1 RVERRTA
8 ADGRSG
14 WTVTWKGRGWDRSL
28 ADYLALVRTGRDI
41 TAASGPL
48 VIPSVKYHLPEA
60 GAAFSSGE
68 YRHTT
73 ALLADAWGPTPLLL
87 EKDFSP
93 TLAGDDRSRAREA
106 ILRWLREVPERIR
119 SAAPHGARVSLK
131 LMNARFDEAFQAEM
145 VAAAQLAD
153 ELVVFNR
160 LWDDTAG
167 VAYGGHGLS
176 DRNLRVL
183 ARVRASGIAHPPL
196 SGTGNI
202 ATGRMAVAYARAGCT
217 TVQV

>member
-1 RVERRTA
+1 
-8 ADGRSG
+8 
-14 WTVTWKGRGWDRSL
+14 
-28 ADYLALVRTGRDI
+28 
-41 TAASGPL
+41 
-48 VIPSVKYHLPEA
+48 
-60 GAAFSSGE
+60 
-68 YRHTT
+68 
-73 ALLADAWGPTPLLL
+73 
-87 EKDFSP
+87 
-93 TLAGDDRSRAREA
+93 
-106 ILRWLREVPERIR
+106 R

-217 TVQV
+217 TVQVHTGFQLPRSEYAAQHGSRSAMLLHRIVFDPHDGLVATMLELAEQGVLERRGG